1 MVKHGEA
8 VYTLEELLAEY
19 GDMIYRIAMHNM
31 RHKADAE
38 DIVQDI
44 YIKLLHNMP
53 SFQNAEMQKKWII
66 RVTINTCHDRWRY
79 LRLRTAFSLDERY
92 DVMEEHKQEYGLL
105 YYVRELPEK
114 YRNVIYLHYYE
125 GYSVTEI
132 AEILHRKEATILTW
146 LHRGRIKLKERYVG
160 GEEHVG

>member
-1 MVKHGEA
+1 MVEHGEA

-53 SFQNAEMQKKWII
+53 SFQNAEMQKKWTF
-66 RVTINTCHDRWRY
+66 VLPST
-79 LRLRTAFSLDERY
+79 L
-92 DVMEEHKQEYGLL
+92 VMIAGVICVYVLL
-105 YYVRELPEK
+105 FP
-114 YRNVIYLHYYE
+114 
-125 GYSVTEI
+125 
-132 AEILHRKEATILTW
+132 
-146 LHRGRIKLKERYVG
+146 
-160 GEEHVG
+160 

>member
-1 MVKHGEA
+1 MVEHGEA

-105 YYVRELPEK
+105 YYVRELP
-114 YRNVIYLHYYE
+114 RNIE
-125 GYSVTEI
+125 MSFICIIMKVTV
-132 AEILHRKEATILTW
+132 LRKSPKFYIVKKQ
-146 LHRGRIKLKERYVG
+146 RF
-160 GEEHVG
+160 

>member
-1 MVKHGEA
+1 MVEHGEA

-92 DVMEEHKQEYGLL
+92 DVMEEHKQEYGLSL
-105 YYVRELPEK
+105 
-114 YRNVIYLHYYE
+114 IH
-125 GYSVTEI
+125 I
-132 AEILHRKEATILTW
+132 
-146 LHRGRIKLKERYVG
+146 
-160 GEEHVG
+160 

>member
-1 MVKHGEA
+1 MVEHGEA

-79 LRLRTAFSLDERY
+79 CIMSENFRRNIEMSFICIIMKVTVLRKSPKFY
-92 DVMEEHKQEYGLL
+92 IVKKQ
-105 YYVRELPEK
+105 RF
-114 YRNVIYLHYYE
+114 
-125 GYSVTEI
+125 
-132 AEILHRKEATILTW
+132 
-146 LHRGRIKLKERYVG
+146 
-160 GEEHVG
+160 